1 MSEYRYSIRVDRA
14 RNVMYVAQ
22 EGSADGVDL
31 ARFRDAYV
39 AALADV
45 RPGFVLVHDQRR
57 VDSFTDAALEVGK
70 ELVAITNDHRAA
82 RVIRIAPEALAT
94 RTRVGRV
101 LVAARSKYESVR
113 VNTPDEAEALVE
125 AHLAGVA
132 ASV

>member
-1 MSEYRYSIRVDRA
+1 MSDYRYSIRVDHA
-14 RNVMYVAQ
+14 RNVMYLAQ

-39 AALADV
+39 TALADV
-45 RPGFVLVHDQRR
+45 KPGFVLVHDQRR
-57 VDSFTDAALEVGK
+57 VESFTDAALEVGK
-70 ELVAITNDHRAA
+70 ELVAITNEHRAA

-113 VNTPDEAEALVE
+113 VNTPEEAEALVE
-125 AHLAGVA
+125 QHLAGA
-132 ASV
+132 PSV